1 MGKNGL
7 YILLAVLVIMLIVF
21 LVVAF
26 VFGASILSNWY
37 LAVGTDDNLEKSED
51 IKESGI
57 KLNSD
62 YSKLWFGNW

>member
-26 VFGASILSNWY
+26 VFGASILSN
-37 LAVGTDDNLEKSED
+37 
-51 IKESGI
+51 
-57 KLNSD
+57 
-62 YSKLWFGNW
+62 